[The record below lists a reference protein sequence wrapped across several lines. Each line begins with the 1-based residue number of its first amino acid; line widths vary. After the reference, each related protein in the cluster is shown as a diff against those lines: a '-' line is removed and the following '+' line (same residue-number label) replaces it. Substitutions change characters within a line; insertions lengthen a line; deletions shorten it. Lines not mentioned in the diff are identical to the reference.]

1 MPKYVTFFSYTG
13 GAMQAMID
21 RPSDRSAAARA
32 LIESL
37 GGKQEAFYW
46 MQGEHD
52 GFLIA
57 DLPDGVSAAALAMA
71 VGATGAVKGLQT
83 HEIFGAADQA
93 TAMKRA
99 KKAAKAYKPPT
110 G

>member
-1 MPKYVTFFSYTG
+1 MAKYVTFFSYTD
-13 GAMQAMID
+13 GAMRAMID

-46 MQGEHD
+46 MQGQHD

-57 DLPDGVSAAALAMA
+57 ELPDGVSGAALSLA
-71 VGATGAVKGLQT
+71 VGATGAVKGLESHQ
-83 HEIFGAADQA
+83 IFDAEDQA
-93 TAMKRA
+93 AIMKRA